1 MFLPLQNLISWKLQV
16 MLVRNSQKKKKYALK
31 AIAKETVLSQREI
44 AHTLSERDILVD
56 LAMFSHPFLIKVH
69 HAFQDP
75 FYLFLVLDYH
85 PGGDIANQMSLR
97 GVFSPERT
105 LFYAAEIVEGLGEL
119 HRRGIMYR

>member
-1 MFLPLQNLISWKLQV
+1 
-16 MLVRNSQKKKKYALK
+16 LVRHSSKKKNYALK
-31 AIAKETVLSQREI
+31 AIAKETVLSLREI
-44 AHTLSERDILVD
+44 GHTLAERDILVE
-56 LAMFSHPFLIKVH
+56 LAMFNHPFLITLH

-75 FYLFLVLDYH
+75 LYLFLVLDYH
-85 PGGDIANQMSLR
+85 SGGDIANQMSIR

>member
-1 MFLPLQNLISWKLQV
+1 
-16 MLVRNSQKKKKYALK
+16 LVRHTRKKQIFALK
-31 AIAKETVLSQREI
+31 AIAKETVLSLREI
-44 AHTLSERDILVD
+44 AHTHSERDILVE
-56 LAMFSHPFLIKVH
+56 LAVFSHPFLIKLH

-75 FYLFLVLDYH
+75 LYLFLVLDYH
-85 PGGDIANQMSLR
+85 NGGDIANQMSLR